1 MNDVDDLNYTAEMEI
16 TLADNGDSGA
26 SLYGDVRK
34 YGRDKSVPQVPKR
47 SISEYVREFEW

>member
-47 SISEYVREFEW
+47 SISEYVREFE